1 MLNVTYYLGLC
12 YKSKDQPL
20 FLIINFI
27 NQIKKIMKNLIIILS
42 FIFASSKSFGQF
54 VESGKF
60 YELSK
65 LWNKDSVSVKQ
76 LLNTYKLD
84 ISKLDTVQY
93 FKQFKLSKKL
103 EEDFSHNWYLYT
115 LDKKTGVVTM
125 DSEYTV
131 GVCAKLNKYVMVV
144 CFDLDIDINKK
155 IICIKVF

>member
-1 MLNVTYYLGLC
+1 
-12 YKSKDQPL
+12 
-20 FLIINFI
+20 
-27 NQIKKIMKNLIIILS
+27 MKNLIIILS

-65 LWNKDSVSVKQ
+65 LWSKDSVSVKQ

-93 FKQFKLSKKL
+93 FKQFKFAKKL

-125 DSEYTV
+125 DSEYNV

-144 CFDLDIDINKK
+144 CFDLDLDLNKK